1 MMQGRIYRFERAQLE
16 DAAAM
21 LPGAPFGFDAI
32 RRVAGEVV
40 GKPEAAG
47 ALATALIKAGIITTR
62 LSRRD
67 RHWRYRKAER
77 CQEPTAKASID
88 VKPTRGR
95 KA

>member
-21 LPGAPFGFDAI
+21 LPNAPFGADEI
-32 RRVAGEVV
+32 RHAAVEII
-40 GKPEAAG
+40 GKAEAAG

-62 LSRRD
+62 APKHH
-67 RHWRYRKAER
+67 RHWRYMKA
-77 CQEPTAKASID
+77 AKVED
-88 VKPTRGR
+88 VKPAHGR